1 MKGKFFEGSSC
12 KTFVLTGYCDEYPR
26 LLKEGKEIIMYQDR
40 EDLLEKI
47 NYYLKHEKEREKIA
61 NITYKKISPG
71 RQYAMGGY
79 VGMQKTRLG
88 PPFPLFGDPVT
99 RTTFTLQAGE
109 TLGEALAR
117 KRWQFGIGEFRP

>member
-1 MKGKFFEGSSC
+1 MKTEE
-12 KTFVLTGYCDEYPR
+12 EY
-26 LLKEGKEIIMYQDR
+26 KIDA
-40 EDLLEKI
+40 EKVGVHF
-47 NYYLKHEKEREKIA
+47 L
-61 NITYKKISPG
+61 
-71 RQYAMGGY
+71 
-79 VGMQKTRLG
+79 GMQKTRLG